1 MLSAGGGNQ
10 ENWIIDNEKTEKY
23 MKWILTTVMMMAV
36 TIGAKAQYVTYN
48 HDSPKM
54 NQITV
59 GETGVGA
66 LKPELYYTLLHNKY
80 KKSAAAKNKLSFR
93 TLAGINLYNQV
104 DEAEAIDSALVKRAK
119 VEALNVAD
127 RQVDIAWL
135 AEGDKVSG
143 QMERFQR
150 NIDRI
155 LPSGGTPSDKERWTE
170 YYHVYQCAIDA
181 TKDAYM
187 PNAQR
192 KKEYLRIYE
201 DVARQNEIL
210 VGYLAK
216 RQNAAVT
223 SALLN
228 ATDNRTLHK
237 EGIVRNAMSR
247 WQESRLAVRGS
258 QPGGNGGE
266 GDDNESVNRGN

>member
-1 MLSAGGGNQ
+1 M
-10 ENWIIDNEKTEKY
+10 DR
-23 MKWILTTVMMMAV
+23 ILLLVTV
-36 TIGAKAQYVTYN
+36 TIIATTAAKAQSVTYN
-48 HDSPKM
+48 HDSPKQ
-54 NQITV
+54 NQVTV
-59 GETGVGA
+59 METGTGA
-66 LKPELYYTLLHNKY
+66 LSPDLYYSVLHNKY

-104 DEAEAIDSALVKRAK
+104 DEAEAIDSALVKR
-119 VEALNVAD
+119 EALNVAV

-143 QMERFQR
+143 QMERFRR

-155 LPSGGTPSDKERWTE
+155 LLSGGTPADKERWTE
-170 YYHVYQCAIDA
+170 YYHVYQCAIKA

-216 RQNAAVT
+216 RQNATVT
-223 SALLN
+223 NALLN

-237 EGIVRNAMSR
+237 GGIVRNAMSR

-258 QPGGNGGE
+258 QSGSNGNGE
-266 GDDNESVNRGN
+266 DDNESVNRGK

>member
-1 MLSAGGGNQ
+1 MNRKL
-10 ENWIIDNEKTEKY
+10 
-23 MKWILTTVMMMAV
+23 LLMAV
-36 TIGAKAQYVTYN
+36 AVTVTTAVHAQYVTYN
-48 HDSPKM
+48 HDSPKQ
-54 NQITV
+54 NQVTV
-59 GETGVGA
+59 METGTGA
-66 LKPELYYTLLHNKY
+66 LSPDLYYSVLHNKY

-127 RQVDIAWL
+127 RQADIAWL
-135 AEGDKVSG
+135 ARGAIRSAD
-143 QMERFQR
+143 
-150 NIDRI
+150 
-155 LPSGGTPSDKERWTE
+155 RWTGSGATST
-170 YYHVYQCAIDA
+170 VFSCPAVLRPTRNGGRNTTTSISCAINA

-210 VGYLAK
+210 VSYLAK
-216 RQNAAVT
+216 RQNATAT
-223 SALLN
+223 STLLN

-237 EGIVRNAMSR
+237 GGIVRNAMSR

-258 QPGGNGGE
+258 QSGGNGNGE
-266 GDDNESVNRGN
+266 DDNESVNRGK